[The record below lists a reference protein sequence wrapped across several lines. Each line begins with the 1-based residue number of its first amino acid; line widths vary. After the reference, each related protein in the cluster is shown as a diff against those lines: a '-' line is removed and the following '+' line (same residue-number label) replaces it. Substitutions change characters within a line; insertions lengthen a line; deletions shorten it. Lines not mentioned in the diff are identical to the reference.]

1 VGIVISLNLLLIPT
15 YGMTGAA
22 ISTMIAWSSI
32 NIIRTLFIW
41 IKFKMQPFTKHNLK
55 VFILL
60 FLLYIIAFIIK
71 EQIISFIPLINLT
84 VMMIFITTI
93 YWLIILKTKISI
105 DINNKFLKII
115 TIIKQ
120 KLNI

>member
-1 VGIVISLNLLLIPT
+1 
-15 YGMTGAA
+15 
-22 ISTMIAWSSI
+22 
-32 NIIRTLFIW
+32 
-41 IKFKMQPFTKHNLK
+41 MQPFTTHNLK

-60 FLLYIIAFIIK
+60 FLIYIIAFIIK
-71 EQIISFIPLINLT
+71 EQLISFIPLINLI